1 MTYSMTAQFNFG
13 GQEFVVAGDAAL
25 YWPAQSAML
34 VADLHLEKGSSYAA
48 RYSQML
54 PPYDSLDT
62 LRSLSIL
69 IAQYAPKSIYCLG
82 DNFHD
87 NGGEAR
93 LSSGA
98 ADLLRQLTSQVD
110 WCWIVG
116 NHDPELAALFGGRV
130 AGEVTLSDI
139 TLRHAADLSWVGA
152 EITGHYHP
160 KYRVKMLGRTISRR
174 CFVANQRKLIMPAF
188 GAFTGGLDA
197 ADPAILGAIGA
208 TKMVDP
214 ATAYLSVDNRVL
226 RFALTK

>member
-1 MTYSMTAQFNFG
+1 MTKAMKAQFEFG
-13 GQEFVVAGDAAL
+13 GQQFVVAGDAAL

-48 RYSQML
+48 RYAQML

-62 LRSLSIL
+62 LRSLSVL
-69 IAQYAPKSIYCLG
+69 IAEYAPRHVYCLG

-87 NGGEAR
+87 IGGETR

-98 ADLLRQLTSQVD
+98 ADLLRQLTAQLD

-130 AGEVTLSDI
+130 AEDVTLADI
-139 TLRHAADLSWVGA
+139 TLRHAADLAWTGA

-160 KYRVKMLGRTISRR
+160 KYRVKLLGRTISRR
-174 CFVANQRKLIMPAF
+174 CFVANHRKLIMPAF

-197 ADPAILGAIGA
+197 TDSAILDAIGIGQDDSA
-208 TKMVDP
+208 M
-214 ATAYLSVDNRVL
+214 AYLSVDNRVL

>member
-1 MTYSMTAQFNFG
+1 MTTQFTFG
-13 GQEFVVAGDAAL
+13 GQEFIVAGDAAL
-25 YWPAQSAML
+25 YWPAQRALL

-48 RYSQML
+48 RFAQML

-62 LRSLSIL
+62 LRSLSVL
-69 IAQYAPKSIYCLG
+69 IAKYAPDTVYCLG

-87 NGGEAR
+87 MGGELR

-98 ADLLRQLTSQVD
+98 ADLLRQLTAQLD

-116 NHDPELAALFGGRV
+116 NHDPMLSANFGGRV
-130 AGEVTLSDI
+130 AEEVVIADVA
-139 TLRHAADLSWVGA
+139 LRHAADLRWAGP

-160 KYRVKMLGRTISRR
+160 KYRMKMLGRMISRR
-174 CFVANQRKLIMPAF
+174 CFVANRRKLIMPAF

-197 ADPAILGAIGA
+197 VDPAILGAIGSNDD
-208 TKMVDP
+208 DP
-214 ATAYLSVDNRVL
+214 AVAYLAVEDRIL